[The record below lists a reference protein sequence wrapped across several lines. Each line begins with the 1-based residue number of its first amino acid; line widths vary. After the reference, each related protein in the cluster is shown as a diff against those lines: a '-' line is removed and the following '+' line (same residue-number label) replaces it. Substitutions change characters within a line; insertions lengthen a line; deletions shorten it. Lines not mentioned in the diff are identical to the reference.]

1 MEDTEADV
9 EDVDVED
16 EEQDLDGRDDDVLT
30 TDEDSVA
37 YELDDWAGE
46 TRAMLD
52 SLLTSREIVH
62 AWQGGTLVVRAE
74 DESTVD
80 ELVDEVDA
88 TTGPVLDPDAE
99 KVAYEVGDWTDAQR
113 NALADALAEAGLP
126 YEWDESGDLV
136 VHETDEERV
145 ETLLDSIEF
154 PDAIAPDEG
163 GEGDDGLAAQN
174 VLSELFVSTDR
185 LMHDAQDHEGV
196 LSFVDAAHMAEDLA
210 LPFGFS
216 PESWNDIVSR
226 ARALRVAFEADVDD
240 DDAIMSQAA
249 ELRHLLRNL
258 V

>member
-1 MEDTEADV
+1 MTEDRNSVEAD
-9 EDVDVED
+9 ELD
-16 EEQDLDGRDDDVLT
+16 EEVLT
-30 TDEDSVA
+30 AEEESVA

-46 TRAMLD
+46 TRARLD
-52 SLLTSREIVH
+52 SLLTTQAIAH
-62 AWQGGTLVVRAE
+62 AWQGGTLVIRAV
-74 DESTVD
+74 DEATVD
-80 ELVDEVDA
+80 DLVDEVDA
-88 TTGPVLDPDAE
+88 TAGPTLDPDAE

-113 NALADALAEAGLP
+113 TALADALGEAQLP
-126 YEWDESGDLV
+126 YEWDENGDLV

-145 ETLLDSIEF
+145 EDLLDSIEF

-163 GEGDDGLAAQN
+163 DSGDDGLAAQN

-185 LMHDAQDHEGV
+185 LMHDAKDHEGV
-196 LSFVDAAHMAEDLA
+196 LSFVDAARMAEDLA

-216 PESWNDIVSR
+216 PESWNDIVSK
-226 ARALRVAFEADVDD
+226 ARALREAFEADVDD